1 LFGILGT
8 HFYLQRRKL
17 ANAAQKSEQEA
28 INKLRDQFP
37 TITGNRIERVIEDAR
52 EEVNKE
58 ESTWFAFSSAA
69 RASYL
74 KILLELKS
82 KIDADALGFV
92 IEKLSMQEGHL
103 TIKAHVKD
111 YNALKLLEKALR
123 SSPLLASFEPQ
134 ATTDFEMKIT
144 LASPS
149 REDV

>member
-1 LFGILGT
+1 
-8 HFYLQRRKL
+8 
-17 ANAAQKSEQEA
+17 
-28 INKLRDQFP
+28 
-37 TITGNRIERVIEDAR
+37 
-52 EEVNKE
+52 
-58 ESTWFAFSSAA
+58 
-69 RASYL
+69 
-74 KILLELKS
+74 
-82 KIDADALGFV
+82 
-92 IEKLSMQEGHL
+92 L